1 MTPTLRFKTFKQKV
15 LVLPVVAA
23 VFLVAILGVS
33 LVMGARTSK
42 VHERIGLGYA
52 PALEQSRDL
61 EARFA
66 ALHHEVRELAA
77 GRPAEFLEPVRVLER
92 ELEAAMEGTRANPVV
107 EAARVD
113 AQQAALAAY
122 WVEAERTS
130 VLGSKQDVAGARAAL
145 ARAEPLAGA
154 LRELLER
161 GSEQDHQGLKAG
173 FDAVSRL
180 HATTQ
185 TLVALLV
192 VLCVGAMAWLSLWLA
207 REVVGPLAKLTET
220 TRRIASEG
228 DLTHDIEVRSEDEVG
243 QLARGVQELVVK
255 LRGVPASLKKLSLE
269 LTDAAQ
275 KLTKANEEHIE
286 FLTQQSRSLTEAGTT
301 MAEIAQTSDLAATR
315 AEMVL
320 KVAGQADVFSASGQ
334 QSIEQSA
341 EGLQQIRQRVGA
353 LVGSI
358 GTLSEQAV
366 HAGEIIGSVKDL
378 ADQSNVLALNA
389 AIEAA
394 RAGEEGRGF
403 AVVAREMRA
412 LSGQSLQ
419 STQRIGKI
427 LLEINQAIR
436 QTVSIAEGDSDK
448 MEQNIEQVL
457 SSANSLKD
465 ITTVVQESSSA
476 ARQIV
481 ASVTQQ
487 NAGIAQMTEVISQL
501 SQMMGDVGNATIS
514 AQEAVVQLNS
524 SVAELQQL
532 VTSFRV

>member
-1 MTPTLRFKTFKQKV
+1 MIPNLRFKTFKQKV
-15 LVLPVVAA
+15 LVLPAVAA
-23 VFLVAILGVS
+23 VFLVAILCAS
-33 LVMGARTSK
+33 LVMGIRTSK
-42 VHERIGLGYA
+42 VHERIGVGYA

-66 ALHHEVRELAA
+66 ALHHEVRELAS
-77 GRPAEFLEPVRVLER
+77 GEPMEFLEPVRVLER
-92 ELEAAMEGTRANPVV
+92 ELEAALEASRANPVV
-107 EAARVD
+107 DAARVD
-113 AQQAALAAY
+113 AQKAAFAAY
-122 WVEAERTS
+122 WVEAGQAS
-130 VLGSKQDVAGARAAL
+130 ALGAKQDMAGARAAL
-145 ARAEPLAGA
+145 LRAEPLAA
-154 LRELLER
+154 AMRERLQQGTATDR
-161 GSEQDHQGLKAG
+161 QGLQAS
-173 FDAVSRL
+173 FDAVTRL

-185 TLVALLV
+185 GLVALLV
-192 VLCVGAMAWLSLWLA
+192 VLCIGTLAWLSLWLA
-207 REVVGPLAKLTET
+207 REVVGPLTKLTET

-228 DLTHDIEVRSEDEVG
+228 DLTHDIPVHSEDEVG
-243 QLARGVQELVVK
+243 QLARCVQELVVK
-255 LRGVPASLKKLSLE
+255 LRGVPPQLKKLSVE
-269 LTDAAQ
+269 LADAAQ

-286 FLTQQSRSLTEAGTT
+286 YLTQQSRSLTEAGTT
-301 MAEIAQTSDLAATR
+301 MAEIAQTSDVAATR

-320 KVAGQADVFSASGQ
+320 KVAGQADAFSASGR

-341 EGLQQIRQRVGA
+341 EGLQEIRKRVGA

-358 GTLSEQAV
+358 STLSEQAV

-394 RAGEEGRGF
+394 RAGEDGRGF

-436 QTVSIAEGDSDK
+436 QTVSIAEDDSAK

-457 SSANSLKD
+457 SSANSLKE
-465 ITTVVQESSSA
+465 ITTVVQESSHA

-501 SQMMGDVGNATIS
+501 SQMMGDVGNATLS
-514 AQEAVVQLNS
+514 AQDAVGQLNG